1 MMASQPRLSV
11 LDKLLNSTGF
21 ATIGRAVRDSIVAF
35 GTTEETLQDKFTV
48 FEYRHVHRDDWANFR
63 ADVARRCARMSS
75 LEMMIASHAGTGGEF
90 TGSHG

>member
-35 GTTEETLQDKFTV
+35 GATEETPQDKFTV

-63 ADVARRCARMSS
+63 ADVARR
-75 LEMMIASHAGTGGEF
+75 
-90 TGSHG
+90 